1 MKSYRLFLLLLVAVA
16 SASARAATE
25 KIRIMSY
32 NIPMGNILVTDGNGR
47 NTWENRCAVIHQ
59 YLADVAPDLLGMQEP
74 VRQELCDILRGIP
87 NYAMVGTARNDG
99 AESGEYTPIIYR
111 TDRFRVL
118 DTGNYWLTE
127 TPDVHSKVAG
137 SSHFRIATWA
147 LMEDLHSG
155 ARFLYTNTHL
165 SYDSQPVRLV

>member
-1 MKSYRLFLLLLVAVA
+1 MVAEEVEAPVFAAVRILWAICRRLFSS

-59 YLADVAPDLLGMQEP
+59 YLTDVAPDLLGMQEP

-111 TDRFRVL
+111 TDRFRITYFL
-118 DTGNYWLTE
+118 NFSRLSLLSFLT
-127 TPDVHSKVAG
+127 PKS
-137 SSHFRIATWA
+137 R
-147 LMEDLHSG
+147 
-155 ARFLYTNTHL
+155 
-165 SYDSQPVRLV
+165 

>member
-59 YLADVAPDLLGMQEP
+59 YLTDVAPDLLGMQEP

-87 NYAMVGTARNDG
+87 NYAMVGTARN
-99 AESGEYTPIIYR
+99 ALPSSTVFASARPCATATR
-111 TDRFRVL
+111 TTTWKTCGPSWKLPVL
-118 DTGNYWLTE
+118 QV
-127 TPDVHSKVAG
+127 PRKS
-137 SSHFRIATWA
+137 
-147 LMEDLHSG
+147 
-155 ARFLYTNTHL
+155 
-165 SYDSQPVRLV
+165 